1 VIARTP
7 EPGAASEQPMTSA
20 PRILMYTQDSFG
32 LGHLRRATNLAN
44 ELVRR
49 RPDLSVLL
57 VVDSPVA
64 PFFELAPHVDFLK
77 LPTVVKVDAGVFSP
91 GLLHTDYEHVRNLRT
106 HLLREALVHFAPDV
120 MLVDH
125 MPGGANR
132 ELLPALEHARRA
144 GLATRVVLGLRDI
157 IDDPAVTCAVW
168 QREGVYETLRRE
180 YHRVLVYGTQ
190 DVFATATEYRLD
202 EAMDERVDYC
212 GYVCNMSAVQS
223 PERVR
228 ARLRLADE
236 PMVVVMGGGGADAAR
251 LLDTYLEAVPLV
263 ARPFASVLVTG
274 PFLPAAQRRA
284 LHARARE
291 LGVRVR
297 TTVGDALSQIHA
309 ADVIVSMAG
318 YNTVSEILR
327 FGKRAI
333 VVPRPGPSAEQG
345 MRARLFAARGLFD
358 VLELGTLEPRA
369 LAAALSRTLDPEH
382 VPPPRMVPALDGLE
396 RACTALLAELSST
409 APARTGTVTPAA
421 RRVEPTPAGG

>member
-1 VIARTP
+1 
-7 EPGAASEQPMTSA
+7 MTSA

-44 ELVRR
+44 ELVRKR
-49 RPDLSVLL
+49 ADLSVLL

-64 PFFELAPHVDFLK
+64 PFFELGPHVDFIK
-77 LPTVVKVDAGVFSP
+77 LPTVIKVDAGVFSP
-91 GLLHTDYEHVRNLRT
+91 GRLQTDYEHVRNLRAN
-106 HLLREALVHFAPDV
+106 LLREVLVHFAPDV
-120 MLVDH
+120 LLVDH

-157 IDDPAVTCAVW
+157 IDDPTVTRAVW
-168 QREGVYETLRRE
+168 QREGVYETLRTE
-180 YHRVLVYGTQ
+180 YHRVLVYGVPE
-190 DVFATATEYRLD
+190 VFATATEYDLD
-202 EAMDERVDYC
+202 GANVDYC

-228 ARLRLADE
+228 ARLRLPED
-236 PMVVVMGGGGADAAR
+236 PMVVVMGGGGADATR
-251 LLDTYLEAVPLV
+251 LLATYLEAVPLV
-263 ARPFASVLVTG
+263 ARRFASVLVTG
-274 PFLPAAQRRA
+274 PFLPEAERRA
-284 LHARARE
+284 LHARARA

-297 TTVGDALSQIHA
+297 TTVGDALSQINA

-318 YNTVSEILR
+318 YNTLSEILR

-345 MRARLFAARGLFD
+345 MRARLFAARGLLD
-358 VLELGTLEPRA
+358 VLELARLEPHA
-369 LAAALSRTLDPEH
+369 LAAALGRALDPEH
-382 VPPPRMVPALDGLE
+382 VPPPRVVPSLDGLE
-396 RACTALLAELSST
+396 RASAALLAEIPVPGLER
-409 APARTGTVTPAA
+409 PVVITPAA

>member
-1 VIARTP
+1 
-7 EPGAASEQPMTSA
+7 MTSA
-20 PRILMYTQDSFG
+20 PRILMYTQDSLG

-44 ELVRR
+44 ELVRK

-77 LPTVVKVDAGVFSP
+77 LPTVVKVDAGVFSA
-91 GLLHTDYEHVRNLRT
+91 GRLQTDYEHIRNLRAN
-106 HLLREALVHFAPDV
+106 LLREALVHFAPHV
-120 MLVDH
+120 LLVDH

-144 GLATRVVLGLRDI
+144 GNSTHVVLGLRDI
-157 IDDPAVTCAVW
+157 IDDPAVTRAVW

-180 YHRVLVYGTQ
+180 YHRVLVYGAP
-190 DVFATATEYRLD
+190 DVFATAAEYDLD
-202 EAMDERVDYC
+202 GPMGSRVDYC
-212 GYVCNMSAVQS
+212 GYVCNMGAVQS

-228 ARLRLADE
+228 ARLRLTGE

-251 LLDTYLEAVPLV
+251 LLGTYLEAVPLV
-263 ARPFASVLVTG
+263 ARRFASVLVTG
-274 PFLPAAQRRA
+274 PFLPAGERRA
-284 LHARARE
+284 LHTHARA

-309 ADVIVSMAG
+309 ADVVVSMAG
-318 YNTVSEILR
+318 YNTLSEILR

-333 VVPRPGPSAEQG
+333 VVPRTGPSAEQG
-345 MRARLFAARGLFD
+345 MRARLFAARGLFE
-358 VLELGTLEPRA
+358 VLELGRLEPHA
-369 LAAALSRTLDPEH
+369 LAAALARALDPEH
-382 VPPPRMVPALDGLE
+382 VPPPRAVPALDGLE
-396 RACTALLAELSST
+396 RASAALLAELP
-409 APARTGTVTPAA
+409 APAPERPVVITPTA

>member
-1 VIARTP
+1 
-7 EPGAASEQPMTSA
+7 MTSA

-44 ELVRR
+44 ELVRK
-49 RPDLSVLL
+49 RPDLSVLM

-64 PFFELAPHVDFLK
+64 PFFELAPHVDFIK

-91 GLLHTDYEHVRNLRT
+91 GRLQTDYEHVRNLRT
-106 HLLREALVHFAPDV
+106 NLLREALVHFAPDV
-120 MLVDH
+120 LLVDH

-157 IDDPAVTCAVW
+157 IDDPAVTRAVW

-180 YHRVLVYGTQ
+180 YHRVLVYGAA

-202 EAMDERVDYC
+202 DAMGSRVDYC
-212 GYVCNMSAVQS
+212 GYVCNMGAVQ
-223 PERVR
+223 PAERVR
-228 ARLRLADE
+228 ARLRLKSE
-236 PMVVVMGGGGADAAR
+236 PMVVVMGGGGADSAR
-251 LLDTYLEAVPLV
+251 LLETYLEAVPLV
-263 ARPFASVLVTG
+263 ARAFASVLVTG
-274 PFLPAAQRRA
+274 PFLPEAQRRA
-284 LHARARE
+284 LHARGRA

-297 TTVGDALSQIHA
+297 TMSGEALSQIHA
-309 ADVIVSMAG
+309 ADVVVSMGG

-333 VVPRPGPSAEQG
+333 VVPRSGPSAEQG

-358 VLELGTLEPRA
+358 VIELARLDPRA
-369 LAAALSRTLDPEH
+369 LAEALGRMLDPEH
-382 VPPPRMVPALDGLE
+382 VPPPRRMPALDGIE
-396 RACTALLAELSST
+396 RASAALLAELPGSREVT
-409 APARTGTVTPAA
+409 LTPAA
-421 RRVEPTPAGG
+421 RRVEQSAAGG